1 MDCSLETSAFAV
13 SYSEGRENPNAV
25 RRNRPSLVRY
35 HRKVL
40 PQNVRQVL
48 NSIIIKRNGFVM
60 NTRLLLGA
68 LATAAVLASPAH
80 AKLDGKVPESGMVT
94 FVTFSADGCQP
105 CRLME
110 PALRKLDQEYEGRA
124 AIREINTSEYPELVP
139 YFRIA
144 AVPTQI
150 LFDKDGKELGWHQ
163 GYMDE
168 SSMRQAIE
176 GALKAAEA
184 KPDEAKAAK

>member
-1 MDCSLETSAFAV
+1 
-13 SYSEGRENPNAV
+13 
-25 RRNRPSLVRY
+25 
-35 HRKVL
+35 
-40 PQNVRQVL
+40 
-48 NSIIIKRNGFVM
+48 M
-60 NTRLLLGA
+60 NIRLLLGA
-68 LATAAVLASPAH
+68 LAAATLAASAH
-80 AKLDGKVPESGMVT
+80 AALDGKVPEPGMVT

-110 PALRKLDQEYEGRA
+110 PALRKLDQEFEGRA
-124 AIREINTSEYPELVP
+124 AVREINTSEYPELVP

-150 LFDKDGKELGWHQ
+150 LFDRNGKELGWHQ

-176 GALKAAEA
+176 GALKADAQSSAPLPAPSAAE
-184 KPDEAKAAK
+184 PPAAQ

>member
-1 MDCSLETSAFAV
+1 
-13 SYSEGRENPNAV
+13 
-25 RRNRPSLVRY
+25 
-35 HRKVL
+35 
-40 PQNVRQVL
+40 
-48 NSIIIKRNGFVM
+48 M

-80 AKLDGKVPESGMVT
+80 AKLDGKVPEPGMVT

-150 LFDKDGKELGWHQ
+150 LFGKEPFLPILIF
-163 GYMDE
+163 YLFYE
-168 SSMRQAIE
+168 F
-176 GALKAAEA
+176 
-184 KPDEAKAAK
+184 

>member
-1 MDCSLETSAFAV
+1 
-13 SYSEGRENPNAV
+13 
-25 RRNRPSLVRY
+25 
-35 HRKVL
+35 
-40 PQNVRQVL
+40 
-48 NSIIIKRNGFVM
+48 M
-60 NTRLLLGA
+60 NIRLLLGA
-68 LATAAVLASPAH
+68 LAAAATLASPAQ
-80 AKLDGKVPESGMVT
+80 AALDGKVPEPGMVT

-110 PALRKLDQEYEGRA
+110 PALRKLDQEFEGRA
-124 AIREINTSEYPELVP
+124 AVREINTSEYPELVP

-150 LFDKDGKELGWHQ
+150 LFDRNGKELGWHQ

-176 GALKAAEA
+176 GALKADAESA
-184 KPDEAKAAK
+184 CASPAAK

>member
-1 MDCSLETSAFAV
+1 MLWMKGGWRVYISGDRGMCE
-13 SYSEGRENPNAV
+13 YIREC
-25 RRNRPSLVRY
+25 
-35 HRKVL
+35 
-40 PQNVRQVL
+40 
-48 NSIIIKRNGFVM
+48 
-60 NTRLLLGA
+60 
-68 LATAAVLASPAH
+68 
-80 AKLDGKVPESGMVT
+80 
-94 FVTFSADGCQP
+94 FSADGCQP

>member
-1 MDCSLETSAFAV
+1 
-13 SYSEGRENPNAV
+13 
-25 RRNRPSLVRY
+25 
-35 HRKVL
+35 
-40 PQNVRQVL
+40 
-48 NSIIIKRNGFVM
+48 
-60 NTRLLLGA
+60 
-68 LATAAVLASPAH
+68 
-80 AKLDGKVPESGMVT
+80 
-94 FVTFSADGCQP
+94 
-105 CRLME
+105 ME

-184 KPDEAKAAK
+184 KPDEAKAGSAPSSLCLSGREAEGRGQGTIEGAPDAESAPLRAFHRM

>member
-1 MDCSLETSAFAV
+1 MLYTHNLPYGATLFMEDGAEVRKGDLVCEWDP
-13 SYSEGRENPNAV
+13 YNAV
-25 RRNRPSLVRY
+25 
-35 HRKVL
+35 
-40 PQNVRQVL
+40 
-48 NSIIIKRNGFVM
+48 II
-60 NTRLLLGA
+60 
-68 LATAAVLASPAH
+68 S
-80 AKLDGKVPESGMVT
+80 
-94 FVTFSADGCQP
+94 
-105 CRLME
+105 
-110 PALRKLDQEYEGRA
+110 EYEGRV

>member
-1 MDCSLETSAFAV
+1 
-13 SYSEGRENPNAV
+13 
-25 RRNRPSLVRY
+25 
-35 HRKVL
+35 
-40 PQNVRQVL
+40 
-48 NSIIIKRNGFVM
+48 M

-68 LATAAVLASPAH
+68 LAAAAVLASPAH
-80 AKLDGKVPESGMVT
+80 AKLDGKVPEPGMVT

-124 AIREINTSEYPELVP
+124 VIREINTSEYPELVP

>member
-1 MDCSLETSAFAV
+1 
-13 SYSEGRENPNAV
+13 
-25 RRNRPSLVRY
+25 
-35 HRKVL
+35 
-40 PQNVRQVL
+40 
-48 NSIIIKRNGFVM
+48 M
-60 NTRLLLGA
+60 NIRLLLGA
-68 LATAAVLASPAH
+68 LAAATLAASAH
-80 AKLDGKVPESGMVT
+80 AALDGKVPEPGMVT

-110 PALRKLDQEYEGRA
+110 PALRKLDQEFEGRA
-124 AIREINTSEYPELVP
+124 AVREINTSEYPELVP

-150 LFDKDGKELGWHQ
+150 LFDRNGKELGWHQ

-176 GALKAAEA
+176 GALKADAESPA
-184 KPDEAKAAK
+184 PSAAEPPAAK